1 MGFLTDRVAEILQR
15 EAKKH
20 VWSVNPEF
28 RFAMYP
34 TPTSDP
40 RRDWKLIAFVK
51 GLNSPR
57 APMIVVNDFPY
68 WQNPDQPWWESQH
81 AWYRKL
87 GVQYIQGSYHAT
99 LMGGHPHSEV
109 SQGRL
114 MYELA
119 MGSDGFWR
127 WGERAFDHFEWNGLM
142 LANQRLRQVESRIGE
157 HLLRGRELHTF
168 VTTVELTGDPDLW
181 RSLVVRTY
189 EKDGR
194 YLTRVFNGNTDWSV
208 RLRLRFPRV
217 AQLPEDGLWRLHDPL
232 HELDYQRADGTPT
245 WDKAALRNGL
255 VVAIPRRDELF
266 LTLEPA
272 KASDPSDRYRSL
284 RSFEIPT
291 HQIPTNQPGPEATG
305 PLPEATARIP
315 EDHIVFLGGRSS
327 TLNVIGGTRDSA
339 RTLFSSEFVRQP
351 CISPDRKYAVVAA
364 WHNGHGQIYL
374 VGADGNTIRNLSSNA
389 FNEHSPQFSPDGKRI
404 VFVSDGEADWE
415 IYSMSVEGADRQRLT
430 NSPGVDRSPTYS
442 PDGKQIAL
450 ISDRDGDLDVFL
462 MSSDGS
468 GQHSLFPRAGNQFEP
483 IWSPD
488 GQTVASTAM
497 IRHLRCIQVSRVD
510 GSDTSYVAC
519 GPTTDLRSVCV
530 SPDGKKIAAAFRN
543 FGRSGVLVANIDA
556 VVDPQFEDWKG
567 EKVKILVGEEARPAR
582 GASWHTTGENSPR
595 SVCTIFTGV
604 GFSPDGRFL
613 VYCSDKSEDRR
624 FRLYTVPVG
633 GGESVPIAGAD
644 PGWPSDNVWSAR
656 Y

>member
-1 MGFLTDRVAEILQR
+1 
-15 EAKKH
+15 
-20 VWSVNPEF
+20 
-28 RFAMYP
+28 
-34 TPTSDP
+34 
-40 RRDWKLIAFVK
+40 
-51 GLNSPR
+51 
-57 APMIVVNDFPY
+57 
-68 WQNPDQPWWESQH
+68 
-81 AWYRKL
+81 
-87 GVQYIQGSYHAT
+87 
-99 LMGGHPHSEV
+99 
-109 SQGRL
+109 
-114 MYELA
+114 
-119 MGSDGFWR
+119 
-127 WGERAFDHFEWNGLM
+127 M
-142 LANQRLRQVESRIGE
+142 L
-157 HLLRGRELHTF
+157 
-168 VTTVELTGDPDLW
+168 
-181 RSLVVRTY
+181 
-189 EKDGR
+189 
-194 YLTRVFNGNTDWSV
+194 
-208 RLRLRFPRV
+208 
-217 AQLPEDGLWRLHDPL
+217 
-232 HELDYQRADGTPT
+232 
-245 WDKAALRNGL
+245 
-255 VVAIPRRDELF
+255 
-266 LTLEPA
+266 
-272 KASDPSDRYRSL
+272 
-284 RSFEIPT
+284 
-291 HQIPTNQPGPEATG
+291 
-305 PLPEATARIP
+305 
-315 EDHIVFLGGRSS
+315 
-327 TLNVIGGTRDSA
+327 
-339 RTLFSSEFVRQP
+339 QP